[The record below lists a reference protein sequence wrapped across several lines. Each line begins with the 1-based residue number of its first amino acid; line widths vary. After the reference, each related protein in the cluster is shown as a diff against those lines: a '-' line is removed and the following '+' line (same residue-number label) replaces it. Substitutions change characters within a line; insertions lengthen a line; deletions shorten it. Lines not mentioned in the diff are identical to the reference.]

1 MTSVARAWPDRAMAA
16 VPGGFAMGDG
26 ETRAGA
32 ISYAVQMYALKGED
46 KFVAVP
52 DVFCETGD
60 RPPSARRAKAKRGAR
75 AAGASGAADEED
87 AEDFD
92 AARSGDFLSCFAVFD
107 GHVNATASSHCERAV
122 LNELLRCGADAPD
135 APLESACA
143 SAFERVE
150 RSYASAG
157 SCFPSLLACIPAS
170 RGGGGRGGKAREG
183 GTTASVVCVQRRR
196 PDAGGEPRVDVVAAN
211 AGDSGSLLVHFKAP
225 IVGQPSRSPRLTAEI
240 RKSID
245 EDAATAPDMPDFRR
259 LTRDHNPDDPFEAR
273 RLVDAGARL
282 GRMRQGGEE
291 VGPMRT
297 YPGGL
302 AVSRAIGDLNAP
314 AVICR
319 PGARAAPC
327 RPGRPPVLA
336 AAACG
341 TLGHAEVATVAH
353 GGVGGGARRR
363 LCARSCRRG
372 AHDDITIVV
381 VDVPPAGRR
390 GPPRGARAGA
400 PGAGTG
406 GGDRTH
412 RRGRKRRP
420 AGPQRGAAA
429 GGRGPPRVGGDA
441 RGPGANRGGKF
452 DVQADVTVRGGLA
465 PGSPPAA
472 LPRRTPRG
480 GAGTP
485 GFT

>member
-1 MTSVARAWPDRAMAA
+1 MRIRLNLAVTSVARAWPDRAMAA

-60 RPPSARRAKAKRGAR
+60 RPPSARGAPKPSARAR

-122 LNELLRCGADAPD
+122 LNELLRCGADAAG

-143 SAFERVE
+143 SA
-150 RSYASAG
+150 RSSASSARTPARG
-157 SCFPSLLACIPAS
+157 RASRLCSPAS
-170 RGGGGRGGKAREG
+170 RRRGAAEDAAVRPREG

-196 PDAGGEPRVDVVAAN
+196 PDAGGEPRADVVAAN

-297 YPGGL
+297 YPGGWRC
-302 AVSRAIGDLNAP
+302 RAP
-314 AVICR
+314 S
-319 PGARAAPC
+319 
-327 RPGRPPVLA
+327 
-336 AAACG
+336 
-341 TLGHAEVATVAH
+341 AT
-353 GGVGGGARRR
+353 
-363 LCARSCRRG
+363 S
-372 AHDDITIVV
+372 T
-381 VDVPPAGRR
+381 
-390 GPPRGARAGA
+390 
-400 PGAGTG
+400 
-406 GGDRTH
+406 
-412 RRGRKRRP
+412 RRP
-420 AGPQRGAAA
+420 
-429 GGRGPPRVGGDA
+429 
-441 RGPGANRGGKF
+441 
-452 DVQADVTVRGGLA
+452 
-465 PGSPPAA
+465 
-472 LPRRTPRG
+472 
-480 GAGTP
+480 
-485 GFT
+485 